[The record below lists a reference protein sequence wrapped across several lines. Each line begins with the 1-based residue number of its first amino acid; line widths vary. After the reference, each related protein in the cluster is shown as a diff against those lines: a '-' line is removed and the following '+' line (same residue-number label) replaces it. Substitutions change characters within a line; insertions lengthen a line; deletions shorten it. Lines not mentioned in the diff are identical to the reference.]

1 MLRAQE
7 KRTWYSYTLELESGE
22 IVDRTSQKEI
32 DIGAEITDLVTGKRA
47 KVVTRY
53 PVPTS
58 P

>member
-7 KRTWYSYTLELESGE
+7 KRTWYSYTLELETGE

-53 PVPTS
+53 PVA
-58 P
+58 